1 MNLVITGDVNPDEV
15 IRKVSKMFK
24 SQKADALK
32 LRDEINT
39 KIVEVQLQQLDNE
52 IRECLRI
59 METSADFLEEEYK
72 RYENLKKE
80 KEALINSQEMLM

>member
-1 MNLVITGDVNPDEV
+1 MCERGLKTEIEALWEV
-15 IRKVSKMFK
+15 KMFK